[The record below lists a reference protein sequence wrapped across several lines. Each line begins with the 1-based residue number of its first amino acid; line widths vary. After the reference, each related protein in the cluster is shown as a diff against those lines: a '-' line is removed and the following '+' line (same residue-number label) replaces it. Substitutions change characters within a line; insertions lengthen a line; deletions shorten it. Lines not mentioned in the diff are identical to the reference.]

1 MDLSYKNSLHLPSKP
16 NSKVVKNF
24 LTRKNKN
31 KIKENCQITNQQL
44 SSDIELTQDYQF
56 ERLSWLL
63 SIIASIVLVNVT
75 VVIMVQ
81 FIIFQIYNDQFL
93 THRKVVQ
100 HQTKGKISSLIIP
113 SSFRLTEFSSLN
125 NCFFFESTVSNMVK
139 ILFR

>member
-1 MDLSYKNSLHLPSKP
+1 MVKILNMDLSYQNSLHLPSKT
-16 NSKVVKNF
+16 NGKVVKHY
-24 LTRKNKN
+24 LGRKNKN

-81 FIIFQIYNDQFL
+81 FIIFQIYNNQIL
-93 THRKVVQ
+93 THRKFVQ
-100 HQTKGKISSLIIP
+100 HQTKGKIASLIIP
-113 SSFRLTEFSSLN
+113 SSFRLTEL
-125 NCFFFESTVSNMVK
+125 
-139 ILFR
+139 L